1 MNIAGTD
8 FASSACIRSAEDKVI
23 ESVQREA
30 LAAALA
36 LGFECT
42 SRQKLLPALKRE
54 LAFWKEEYCWELDG
68 PVADFA
74 DYPKAWSRVACI
86 EVIRMLL
93 EEILGIIDG
102 AGLDSGLESVMR
114 VYRCYAPGSIQ
125 QCAHQNPLTYDTLR
139 DSAR

>member
-1 MNIAGTD
+1 MLSLCVPGALI
-8 FASSACIRSAEDKVI
+8 SSKDCQHSRGGAMTHPPTARQQFDAII

-74 DYPKAWSRVACI
+74 DYPKAWRRVVCISNAARRDSRYHRRRWPGLGSRV
-86 EVIRMLL
+86 L
-93 EEILGIIDG
+93 
-102 AGLDSGLESVMR
+102 
-114 VYRCYAPGSIQ
+114 
-125 QCAHQNPLTYDTLR
+125 
-139 DSAR
+139 

>member
-1 MNIAGTD
+1 MGHSLTAGQQFD
-8 FASSACIRSAEDKVI
+8 AII
-23 ESVQREA
+23 ESVQQEA

-42 SRQKLLPALKRE
+42 SKQKLLPALKRE

-74 DYPKAWSRVACI
+74 DYPKAWSRVVCI

-102 AGLDSGLESVMR
+102 AGPGFGSR
-114 VYRCYAPGSIQ
+114 V
-125 QCAHQNPLTYDTLR
+125 L
-139 DSAR
+139 

>member
-1 MNIAGTD
+1 MTHPPTARQQFDAI
-8 FASSACIRSAEDKVI
+8 I

-54 LAFWKEEYCWELDG
+54 LVFWKEEYCWELDG

-74 DYPKAWSRVACI
+74 DYPKAWSRVVCI

-102 AGLDSGLESVMR
+102 AGLDSGLELCDESTG
-114 VYRCYAPGSIQ
+114 A
-125 QCAHQNPLTYDTLR
+125 TLPAR
-139 DSAR
+139 FSSARTKTR

>member
-1 MNIAGTD
+1 MRHSLTAGQQFD
-8 FASSACIRSAEDKVI
+8 AII
-23 ESVQREA
+23 ESVQQEA

-74 DYPKAWSRVACI
+74 DYPKAWSRVVCI

-102 AGLDSGLESVMR
+102 AGLDSGLEFCDESLQV
-114 VYRCYAPGSIQ
+114 
-125 QCAHQNPLTYDTLR
+125 LR
-139 DSAR
+139 SRLDSAVRAPKPADLRRAFEG